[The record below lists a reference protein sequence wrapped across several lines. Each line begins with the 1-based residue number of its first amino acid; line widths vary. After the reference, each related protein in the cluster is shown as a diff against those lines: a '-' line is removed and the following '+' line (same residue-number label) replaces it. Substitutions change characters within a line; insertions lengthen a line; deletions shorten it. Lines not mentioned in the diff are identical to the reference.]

1 MYVLRTFA
9 QLEYSAF
16 CHMLIIYA
24 SLITTLLSRV
34 PISCNKEFY
43 EPKNDTFDYNGYK
56 PPKRKFIGH
65 KWIATEKEILQI
77 NRNVSF
83 TDF

>member
-1 MYVLRTFA
+1 MLHVCTFA

-16 CHMLIIYA
+16 CHLLIIYA

-34 PISCNKEFY
+34 PISCNEEFY
-43 EPKNDTFDYNGYK
+43 ERKNDTFDYIGYK

-65 KWIATEKEILQI
+65 KWIATEKEHFNTNKYLS
-77 NRNVSF
+77 NF
-83 TDF
+83 